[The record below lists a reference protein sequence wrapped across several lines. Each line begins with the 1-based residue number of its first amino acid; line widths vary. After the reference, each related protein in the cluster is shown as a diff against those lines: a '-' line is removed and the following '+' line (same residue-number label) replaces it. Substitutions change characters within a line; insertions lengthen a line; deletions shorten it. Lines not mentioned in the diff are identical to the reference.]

1 MTMTMKSNIFKRVA
15 CVLSIA
21 SLPGLLMAQK
31 AGDVISGVIE
41 DNEGPMMMVNV
52 TERDASDRIVAHDI
66 TNINGEFS
74 FTLHNPKDRIQIT
87 YVGYET
93 VDLPIDKLFFE
104 IKMKEQGMLDVV
116 EIVADRVQETSGL
129 PIPLREASN
138 SVQTINMEEF
148 EGLGI
153 TTVDEAL
160 QGRIAGLDIVFDS
173 GDLGARSTMHLRGV
187 ATLTG
192 DANPLIVVDGNIWQ
206 VESNLVNNFDFTNNS
221 NDSEKVSELLNINPE
236 DIASISVLKDAAA
249 TAIWG
254 SRGSNG
260 VMEIRTKRG
269 SRGKTRVNYS
279 YRFNGTWQPEGY
291 KLLNGD
297 QYTMFLKESFFNPK
311 MNDIETDQIW
321 EIQYDPK
328 QPLYNMYNNNT
339 DWVAAVKKFG
349 MQHSHNVSVSGGGDK
364 ANFRISAGFDT
375 QTGSVIGQKMNRFT
389 TRVAFDYFIS
399 DRIKVVTNFSMT
411 YTKNK
416 RNSAAIGTAMRMM
429 PNLAI
434 YYEDRNDQPTGE
446 YFIVP
451 TTQSKQLPTDTNP
464 LAEADYHKNYSTSL
478 NVNPEFQ
485 IVYNLLGLDNDKTRL
500 TYDARVTFGVSN
512 NDGDEYNPQIL
523 SRDGWKADGTSNDT
537 KHNVSK
543 NSQIGTTHS
552 LTFIPHLNNRN
563 HSFMA
568 MVRYQLNTSNG
579 KSQNT
584 NTSGAPSPIESISAE
599 GKIKDMNTSASRSR
613 SMNVTFTAHYSYKSK
628 YSFDVTTRSDGNTRF
643 GDAKRW
649 GTFPAVSGRWNV
661 SDEPWF
667 DNLRNAGVLD
677 MMAARISW
685 GITGNA
691 PGGDGL
697 FYSKYSTGDSYLST
711 TTIHPN
717 NIRMSSMQWEE
728 TTSWNLG
735 FDFGLWRDKLT
746 LNVDL
751 YTRLTESLL
760 NSDYAIPSSS
770 GFSSLPYVNDG
781 SMKNE
786 GWELNLNLNRI
797 YSTKIM
803 GKDFSVNGNISFSDN
818 TNQILELNPTI
829 LEKRNRDFDFKNGSY
844 LSYIALKNA
853 FGSIYGF
860 KFKGVYQY
868 SDWGGFVTD
877 KKGNYLNADGTP
889 MFPDANGKPM
899 EKEVPGVAG
908 SNAPIVRDADGNPI
922 LNQKGKPKAVM
933 FAYGTTNAYEFKG
946 GDAIYEDINHDGNIN
961 ELDIVYLGSSL
972 PKLNGGFGVRL
983 SWGRLSWNNQFN
995 FRWGNKI
1002 VNGSRMNAECMYNT
1016 NNTSAAVNWR
1026 WRVEGDETVMPR
1038 ALYNYGYNYL
1048 GSDRYVED
1056 GSFLR
1061 WNYTALN
1068 YSLDPSVSKKLHVSS
1083 VSFNFN
1089 LNNVI
1094 CWTKYS
1100 GMDPE
1105 VSSGAGSVATD
1116 NAQTPRSRQVT
1127 FGVSVQF

>member
-1 MTMTMKSNIFKRVA
+1 MTMTMKNNIFKRVA

-74 FTLHNPKDRIQIT
+74 FTLHNPNDRIQVT

-93 VDLPIDKLFFE
+93 VDLPINKLFFE
-104 IKMKEQGMLDVV
+104 IKMKEQGELPTV
-116 EIVADRVQETSGL
+116 EITADRVQETSGL

-206 VESNLVNNFDFTNNS
+206 VDNNLVNNFDFTNNS
-221 NDSEKVSELLNINPE
+221 NDTEKVSELLAINPE

-254 SRGSNG
+254 SRGTNG

-311 MNDIETDQIW
+311 MNDIVTGDIW
-321 EIQYDPK
+321 EIQYRPK
-328 QPLYNMYNNNT
+328 EPLYNMYNNNT
-339 DWVAAVKKFG
+339 DWVDAVKKFG

-389 TRVAFDYFIS
+389 TRVTFDYFIS
-399 DRIKVVTNFSMT
+399 DRIKVVTNFAMT

-416 RNSAAIGTAMRMM
+416 RNSAAIGTAMKMM

-434 YYEDRNDQPTGE
+434 YYEDRNDVPTGE

-451 TTQSKQLPTDTNP
+451 PTQSKQLPTHTNP
-464 LAEADYHKNYSTSL
+464 LAEADYHENYSTQLS
-478 NVNPEFQ
+478 VQPEFQ
-485 IVYNLLGLDNDKTRL
+485 LVYNLMGLDNDKTRL
-500 TYDARVTFGVSN
+500 TYDARVTFNVSN
-512 NDGDEYNPQIL
+512 SDGDEYNPQIL
-523 SRDGWKADGTSNDT
+523 SRDGWKSDGSVNSSS
-537 KHNVSK
+537 HNISK
-543 NSQIGTTHS
+543 SSQITTTHS
-552 LTFIPHLNNRN
+552 LTFIPHLKNRN
-563 HSFMA
+563 HSVMA
-568 MVRYQLNTSNG
+568 MVRYQLNTGNG
-579 KSQNT
+579 KSQNSKVT
-584 NTSGAPSPIESISAE
+584 GAPSPIKAGSADAKISDIST
-599 GKIKDMNTSASRSR
+599 GASRSR
-613 SMNVTFTAHYSYKSK
+613 GVNMTFTAHYSYKSK
-628 YSFDVTTRSDGNTRF
+628 YSFDFTARTDGSTRF
-643 GDAKRW
+643 GDANRW
-649 GTFPAVSGRWNV
+649 GTFPAISGRWNV

-667 DNLRNAGVLD
+667 DNLRNAGILD

-685 GITGNA
+685 GVTGNA
-691 PGGDGL
+691 PGQEGL
-697 FYSKYSTGDSYLST
+697 FYSKYKSGDKYLST
-711 TTIHPN
+711 GTIHPD
-717 NIRMSSMQWEE
+717 NIRMSTLQWEE

-735 FDFGLWRDKLT
+735 FDFGLWRDKVS
-746 LNVDL
+746 LNVDV
-751 YTRLTESLL
+751 YSRLTEKLL
-760 NSDYAIPSSS
+760 NGDYAIPSSS
-770 GFSSLPYVNDG
+770 GFSNLAYVNDG

-797 YSTKIM
+797 YSTRIW

-829 LEKRNRDFDFKNGSY
+829 LEKRNKDFDFKNGSY

-877 KKGNYLNADGTP
+877 DNGNYLDADGNP
-889 MFPDANGKPM
+889 LFPDAYGRPQ
-899 EKEVPGVAG
+899 EKEIPGVAG

-922 LNQKGKPKAVM
+922 LNQKGKTKPVKY
-933 FAYGTTNAYEFKG
+933 AYGTTNEYEFKG

-972 PKLNGGFGVRL
+972 PKLSGGFGLRL

-1002 VNGSRMNAECMYNT
+1002 VNGSRMDAESMYGT
-1016 NNTSAAVNWR
+1016 DNTSAAVNWR

-1038 ALYNYGYNYL
+1038 ALYQYGYNYL

-1068 YSLDPSVSKKLHVSS
+1068 YSLDPSVAKKLHVSS

-1105 VSSGAGSVATD
+1105 VSAGAGSVARD
-1116 NAQTPRSRQVT
+1116 NAQTPRSKQVT